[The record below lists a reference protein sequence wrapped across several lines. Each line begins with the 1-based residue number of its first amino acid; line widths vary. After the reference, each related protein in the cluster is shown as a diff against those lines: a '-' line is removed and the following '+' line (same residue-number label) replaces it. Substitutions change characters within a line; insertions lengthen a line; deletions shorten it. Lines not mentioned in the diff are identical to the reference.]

1 MECKTRLQAVS
12 HGVPNRNARRT
23 RKLGADTALLAKHVR
38 NPN

>member
-1 MECKTRLQAVS
+1 LQAVS

-23 RKLGADTALLAKHVR
+23 RKPGANTAQLAIHVR

>member
-1 MECKTRLQAVS
+1 LQAVS

-23 RKLGADTALLAKHVR
+23 RELGADMALLAIHGR